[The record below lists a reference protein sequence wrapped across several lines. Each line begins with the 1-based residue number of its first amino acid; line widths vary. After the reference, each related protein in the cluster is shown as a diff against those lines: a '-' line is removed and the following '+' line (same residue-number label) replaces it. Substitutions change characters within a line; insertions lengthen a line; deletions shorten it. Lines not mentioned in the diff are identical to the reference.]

1 MEGRILTSKL
11 NQTMDAAKRIHLPSL
26 IEQNDDGVFI
36 ISCPSF
42 KGCHS
47 YGRTV
52 DEAMNNIREVI
63 DICVEEEG
71 TQELI

>member
-1 MEGRILTSKL
+1 
-11 NQTMDAAKRIHLPSL
+11 MDAAKRIHLPSL

-52 DEAMNNIREVI
+52 SYE
-63 DICVEEEG
+63 
-71 TQELI
+71 QHP